1 MPVGADTIRP
11 HSTFRGSPGDGPARP
26 GRRFWCQKRRENH
39 QGLRALDPESMA
51 AVGCVWPAKTRPAL
65 PPASSAQVSD
75 HSLRRKRQSSLL
87 PLCPCS
93 RRGIAIPG
101 PNWPA
106 NRAAPF
112 SRLALSATGGASPGN
127 SPHRTRFAGLRR
139 GPRVHLRHRRCRAL
153 GGTHRDYPAS
163 SGSRHAVPT
172 WPAGP
177 PSVPCLRNT
186 GAVTVVCERRMRYKV
201 SLCRRYVTCRTA
213 RGKIQKGGRNPL
225 FGRFKGWVQ
234 GGGNRNPPPAPS
246 FPPFLREEMGA
257 PAA

>member
-1 MPVGADTIRP
+1 
-11 HSTFRGSPGDGPARP
+11 
-26 GRRFWCQKRRENH
+26 
-39 QGLRALDPESMA
+39 MA
-51 AVGCVWPAKTRPAL
+51 AVGCTDRAKTDRAL

-75 HSLRRKRQSSLL
+75 YSLRRKRQSSLL

-139 GPRVHLRHRRCRAL
+139 GPRNDHLSRRCRAL
-153 GGTHRDYPAS
+153 GGTHRGYPAS
-163 SGSRHAVPT
+163 PESCCAVPA

-186 GAVTVVCERRMRYKV
+186 GAVTVACERRRRYGV
-201 SLCRRYVTCRTA
+201 SLRRRYVTCRTA
-213 RGKIQKGGRNPL
+213 RGKIQNGGRNPL
-225 FGRFKGWVQ
+225 FGRFKGGVK
-234 GGGNRNPPPAPS
+234 GGENRNSPPFPF
-246 FPPFLREEMGA
+246 FPPTFFGKKVGRPPRRRVPRGY
-257 PAA
+257 PGK

>member
-1 MPVGADTIRP
+1 MEVASLDFYWKRP
-11 HSTFRGSPGDGPARP
+11 RRLRLGRGPAFFPKESGGKKGP
-26 GRRFWCQKRRENH
+26 GCAPGPPQKTGAH
-39 QGLRALDPESMA
+39 GGGGLYGQG
-51 AVGCVWPAKTRPAL
+51 KTNRAL

-127 SPHRTRFAGLRR
+127 SPHRTRCAAVGGFAALRMRRAPCGYFAGLRQ
-139 GPRVHLRHRRCRAL
+139 GPRVHLRYRRCRAS

-163 SGSRHAVPT
+163 PESRCVVPA

-177 PSVPCLRNT
+177 PSVPCR
-186 GAVTVVCERRMRYKV
+186 
-201 SLCRRYVTCRTA
+201 
-213 RGKIQKGGRNPL
+213 
-225 FGRFKGWVQ
+225 
-234 GGGNRNPPPAPS
+234 
-246 FPPFLREEMGA
+246 
-257 PAA
+257 

>member
-1 MPVGADTIRP
+1 MEVASLDFYRKRP
-11 HSTFRGSPGDGPARP
+11 RRLRLGRGPAFFPKESGGKERAGGLP
-26 GRRFWCQKRRENH
+26 PAPPKKR
-39 QGLRALDPESMA
+39 GLMA
-51 AVGCVWPAKTRPAL
+51 AVGCTDRAKTNRAL

-127 SPHRTRFAGLRR
+127 SPHRTRCAAVGGFAALRMRRAPCGYFAGLRR
-139 GPRVHLRHRRCRAL
+139 GHRVHLRSRRYRAS
-153 GGTHRDYPAS
+153 GGTHRDCSAS
-163 SGSRHAVPT
+163 LDDCCAVPA

-177 PSVPCLRNT
+177 PSVPCR
-186 GAVTVVCERRMRYKV
+186 
-201 SLCRRYVTCRTA
+201 
-213 RGKIQKGGRNPL
+213 
-225 FGRFKGWVQ
+225 
-234 GGGNRNPPPAPS
+234 
-246 FPPFLREEMGA
+246 
-257 PAA
+257 

>member
-1 MPVGADTIRP
+1 MGIFLGISAT
-11 HSTFRGSPGDGPARP
+11 
-26 GRRFWCQKRRENH
+26 
-39 QGLRALDPESMA
+39 
-51 AVGCVWPAKTRPAL
+51 
-65 PPASSAQVSD
+65 SSSSQVSD
-75 HSLRRKRQSSLL
+75 HLLCRKRQSAFL
-87 PLCPCS
+87 PLLLCS
-93 RRGIAIPG
+93 RPGMAIPG
-101 PNWPA
+101 PKWPA

-139 GPRVHLRHRRCRAL
+139 GPRVHLRHRRCRAS
-153 GGTHRDYPAS
+153 GSTHRDYPAS
-163 SGSRHAVPT
+163 PAGCCAVPA
-172 WPAGP
+172 WSAGP

-234 GGGNRNPPPAPS
+234 GGLGVKKRAGGT
-246 FPPFLREEMGA
+246 F
-257 PAA
+257 

>member
-1 MPVGADTIRP
+1 
-11 HSTFRGSPGDGPARP
+11 
-26 GRRFWCQKRRENH
+26 
-39 QGLRALDPESMA
+39 MA
-51 AVGCVWPAKTRPAL
+51 AVGCVWPAKTGPAL

-112 SRLALSATGGASPGN
+112 SRLALSATGGAPPGN

>member
-1 MPVGADTIRP
+1 MAAAQRRHRPPGERP
-11 HSTFRGSPGDGPARP
+11 HFFPKKWGE
-26 GRRFWCQKRRENH
+26 RRAG
-39 QGLRALDPESMA
+39 GLRPPWPLPVRGIMA
-51 AVGCVWPAKTRPAL
+51 AAGCTDRAKTNRAL
-65 PPASSAQVSD
+65 PPVSSAQVSD

-112 SRLALSATGGASPGN
+112 SRLALSATGGAPPGN

-213 RGKIQKGGRNPL
+213 RGTIQKGGRNPL